1 VNKVTRAAGDLGGP
15 NRDATRSRA
24 QTAAAPNGALIRTKC
39 LIPQVRQQ
47 VVHRARLFAR
57 LESGMNCGLTLL
69 CSPPGWGKTTLF
81 VDWLRTASMNAPG
94 APVTAWLSLDERDN
108 DTSVFRDDLAAAL
121 GSAKTEFG
129 PAASPITPPAA
140 GSVRDVITRLV
151 NELSTCP
158 REVVLA
164 LDDYHEIR
172 EPSVHEDIAFL
183 LKHRPSQLHVV
194 IITREDPPIF
204 LPRLRASGALC
215 EIRAADLRF
224 TLDEAATFLRDIMGL
239 SLSDAEVVRLTQRTE
254 GWITGLQLSALS
266 MPADGGSAGLGSHRP
281 ILDYLGQEVL
291 ARQPAAVR
299 TFLLRTSV
307 LNRLNSSL
315 CNAVMGNDGT
325 DDAAQLMLEQIE
337 RANLFLT
344 ALDGERRWYRYHHFF
359 AEFLRVHL
367 DRTEPD
373 LVASLHHRAS
383 EWYASHGDVRAA
395 IHHALAASN
404 DDRAVRLIEQHG
416 MAIFDGAQ
424 LKTLLGWFK
433 RLPPGAE
440 HSRPLFGTL
449 RAFVLFGSNQMHA
462 ADRLLQSIDRH
473 FPTDFPADEARIARG
488 RMMLLRAL
496 SASLGPDRT
505 GSAAAAAET
514 PNLVPS
520 PDETTEVLAGLLAV
534 QALGVTGDVT
544 VARERMAA
552 EAVERAKVAGHP
564 VALRVGLVTLAR
576 VHALQGGVRRA
587 RVELGE
593 IGRDCDSTPLVDLV
607 RAVTWGE
614 LRREWSELEA
624 AEKAISAGIRLITP
638 ARVVDPA
645 LAAEGYAALARIR
658 QARGDAQGA
667 MGALDDFVALALQR
681 GFGASTL
688 ARIGAVRAH
697 LWLMQGNLTAAK
709 HWADTAGPGPDA
721 PVCYPKELEFLV
733 LARVLTA
740 KKDRRV
746 VGLLDRLL
754 ADAEIHGRT
763 RSAIEIL
770 VLQSLAHKNF
780 GRSLRWQAALERAL
794 ALAEPEGYVRVFAD
808 EGAAMATLLRHAYGQ
823 GIAPEFVMQLLKSF
837 GHRTVEQTVAR
848 APSRGLN
855 GGHAEWRPAL
865 DVLIDPLTPRE
876 SEILGLL
883 ASGASNQELAQRL
896 FVTTNTIKAHVHHIF
911 GKLGVK
917 NRTQAIIRAQAI
929 DAGSSGAT
937 HTSLAAV

>member
-1 VNKVTRAAGDLGGP
+1 VGGP
-15 NRDATRSRA
+15 DRGAVQSRA
-24 QTAAAPNGALIRTKC
+24 QTASPPNGALIRTKC
-39 LIPQVRQQ
+39 LIPQVRQH

-57 LESGMNCGLTLL
+57 LESGMSCGLTLL

-81 VDWLRTASMNAPG
+81 VDWLRTASMEAPG

-108 DTSVFRDDLAAAL
+108 DTSVFRDDLVAAL
-121 GSAKTEFG
+121 ASAKTRFG
-129 PAASPITPPAA
+129 RAVSPMPPPAA
-140 GSVRDVITRLV
+140 GSLRDVITRLV

-158 REVVLA
+158 RDVILT

-183 LKHRPSQLHVV
+183 LKHRPARLHVV

-239 SLSDAEVVRLTQRTE
+239 SLSDAEVARLTQRTE

-266 MPADGGSAGLGSHRP
+266 MPADSGSAGLGSHRP

-291 ARQPAAVR
+291 ARQPAGVR

-315 CNAVMGNDGT
+315 CNAVVGNEGPDE
-325 DDAAQLMLEQIE
+325 AAQLMLEQIE

-373 LVASLHHRAS
+373 LVPRLHHRAS
-383 EWYASHGDVRAA
+383 EWYACRGDVRAA
-395 IHHALAASN
+395 IHHALAASKQ
-404 DDRAVRLIEQHG
+404 DRAVRLIEQHG
-416 MAIFDGAQ
+416 TAIFDGVQ
-424 LKTLLGWFK
+424 LRTLLAWFK
-433 RLPPGAE
+433 RLPHDAE

-449 RAFVLFGSNQMHA
+449 RAFVLFGSNRLHEA
-462 ADRLLQSIDRH
+462 EGLLQSIDQH
-473 FPTDFPADEARIARG
+473 FPTGFPADEARVARG
-488 RMMLLRAL
+488 RMVLLRAL
-496 SASLGPDRT
+496 IASVGPDRT
-505 GSAAAAAET
+505 GSAAAT
-514 PNLVPS
+514 GQRLNLVPS
-520 PDETTEVLAGLLAV
+520 PDEATEVLAGLLAV
-534 QALGVTGDVT
+534 QALGATGDVT
-544 VARERMAA
+544 AAREQAA
-552 EAVERAKVAGHP
+552 ARAVERAKAAGHP
-564 VALRVGLVTLAR
+564 VALRVGLVMLAR

-593 IGRDCDSTPLVDLV
+593 VGRDCDSAPLVDLA
-607 RAVTWGE
+607 RAFTWGE
-614 LRREWSELEA
+614 LRREWNELED
-624 AEKAISAGIRLITP
+624 AEKAIAAGIQLITP
-638 ARVVDPA
+638 ARVVDAA
-645 LAAEGYAALARIR
+645 LAAEGYATLARIR

-681 GFGASTL
+681 GFRAPTF
-688 ARIGAVRAH
+688 ARMSAVRAH

-709 HWADTAGPGPDA
+709 RWADTAGPDPDD
-721 PVCYPKELEFLV
+721 PVCYRRELEFLV
-733 LARVLTA
+733 LARVMTA
-740 KKDRRV
+740 RKDRRV
-746 VGLLDRLL
+746 LGMLDRLL

-763 RSAIEIL
+763 RSATEVL
-770 VLQSLAHKNF
+770 VLQSLAHKTF
-780 GRSLRWQAALERAL
+780 GRTPRWQAALERAL
-794 ALAEPEGYVRVFAD
+794 ALAEPEGCVGVFAD
-808 EGAAMATLLRHAYGQ
+808 EGAAMATLLRHAHAQ
-823 GIAPEFVMQLLKSF
+823 GIAPEFVTQLLKSF
-837 GHRTVEQTVAR
+837 GHRTVDRTLAGV
-848 APSRGLN
+848 PSY
-855 GGHAEWRPAL
+855 RPYGSHPERRPVLDAL
-865 DVLIDPLTPRE
+865 VDPLTPRE

-917 NRTQAIIRAQAI
+917 NRTQAIIRAQGI
-929 DAGSSGAT
+929 HVGSNGVSS
-937 HTSLAAV
+937 TSLPAV